1 MNEVSLGIAVG
12 AAEALVETFVPQ
24 TKNIIDKGNKAIKD
38 ASAAGYMAG
47 EISRGTVK
55 AILTFLIFL

>member
-24 TKNIIDKGNKAIKD
+24 TK
-38 ASAAGYMAG
+38 S
-47 EISRGTVK
+47 
-55 AILTFLIFL
+55 LTKETKP